1 MTYPSTNTIPASR
14 VAAALLVLRLVVG
27 TIFAAHGAQKLFVF
41 GFAGVTG
48 AFGQMGV
55 PLPGIVGPGIALL
68 EFLGGIALILGLF
81 TRPVALL
88 LAFEMLGAI
97 LIVHLKNG
105 FFAPSGIEFPLLLLG
120 SSVALALA
128 GAGDYSLDRALA
140 RRKAEA
146 PRGTR

>member
-1 MTYPSTNTIPASR
+1 MTYPTATIPASR
-14 VAAALLVLRLVVG
+14 AASALLVLRVVVG

-41 GFAGVTG
+41 GFAGVTS

-55 PLPGIVGPGIALL
+55 PLPGVVGPAVALL
-68 EFLGGIALILGLF
+68 EFFGGIALILGLG

-88 LAFEMLGAI
+88 LALEMLGAI
-97 LIVHLKNG
+97 LIVHLKGG
-105 FFAPSGIEFPLLLLG
+105 FFNPNGIEFPLSLLG

-128 GAGDYSLDRALA
+128 GPGDYSVDRALG
-140 RRKAEA
+140 RRKAEV